1 MHVFPTRT
9 HCLCEVTLM
18 DTSPTSP
25 TSPLQIV
32 VCAAGMVTDVGK
44 LITAAHEWHWDVEVI
59 ATPRGL
65 GFLDVEAV

>member
-1 MHVFPTRT
+1 
-9 HCLCEVTLM
+9 M
-18 DTSPTSP
+18 DTSP

-59 ATPRGL
+59 APHRDSASLTWG
-65 GFLDVEAV
+65 G